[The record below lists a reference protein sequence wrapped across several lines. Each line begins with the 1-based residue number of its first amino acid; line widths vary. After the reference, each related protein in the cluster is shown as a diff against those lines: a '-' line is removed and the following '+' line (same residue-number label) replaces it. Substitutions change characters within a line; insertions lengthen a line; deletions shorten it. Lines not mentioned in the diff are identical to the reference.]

1 MFMLVK
7 YKSISL
13 FSLKTFLK
21 LLKPPGELLSIV
33 EVNDLGLI
41 WPVFGWGVLTGEEV
55 DEFAMNSYIL
65 L

>member
-7 YKSISL
+7 CKSISL

-21 LLKPPGELLSIV
+21 LLKPPGELHSIV

-55 DEFAMNSYIL
+55 D
-65 L
+65 